1 MTIKDKLYLA
11 IKNLFAQKPLF
22 IISFLIM
29 TFLFILAT
37 ISIELPYNLSSF
49 IDTLVNGDL
58 YGRKLYVYKF
68 DTPYAD
74 MLENLAKYNHVSY
87 VYNSDYNAIN
97 GDMKINDDIPVT
109 NILIYPTNAEIS
121 PLITSGRPLNKKG
134 EIVCPRYLAT
144 NNKKTKDDLVDLSEY
159 VGQKVNLSYYQLVW
173 KTISEKDDPEAQ
185 GKTFT
190 KDLTLVGVYDTTLS
204 VFSSYECYM
213 LEAELLNMKEE
224 SKSIYTEKFLENNGV
239 TENGSSSV
247 VIVDK
252 ASNVDKV
259 ISELTK
265 DDYLVSKALEF
276 DFTIVN
282 LIKIISYIVF
292 IVILII
298 IIVTIIIYLKK
309 IISNQ
314 KYNISLYK
322 IFGYNNKEIKSII
335 TLETSIITLMSF
347 ITSLIVIEVFILI
360 VNNHTSNLLYNLL
373 SVYKLKI
380 SLLYEIILVIIIIPL
395 LYLITKKITNKI
407 NKINIKE
414 LIENDDYL

>member
-1 MTIKDKLYLA
+1 MNIKDKLYLA
-11 IKNLFAQKPLF
+11 IKNLFAKKSLF

-37 ISIELPYNLSSF
+37 VTIQLPYNLSSL

-74 MLENLAKYNHVSY
+74 MLEDLAKYNHVSY
-87 VYNSDYNAIN
+87 VYNSSYNSIG
-97 GDMKINDDIPVT
+97 GDIKINDDIPVT
-109 NILIYPTNAEIS
+109 NILIYPTNTEIS
-121 PLITSGRPLNKKG
+121 PLIIAGRSLNKEG
-134 EIVCPRYLAT
+134 EIVCPRYLAI
-144 NNKKTKDDLVDLSEY
+144 NDKQTKNDLFDLSLY
-159 VGQKVNLSYYQLVW
+159 VGKEVELSYYQLVW
-173 KTISEKDDPEAQ
+173 KTISEKDDPNTQ
-185 GKTFT
+185 GKTFS
-190 KDLTLVGVYDTTLS
+190 KNLTLVGVYDTTLS

-213 LEAELLNMKEE
+213 LEDELQNMKEE

-239 TENGSSSV
+239 TENGTSSV

-259 ISELTK
+259 ITELTK

-282 LIKIISYIVF
+282 LIKIISYIAF

-298 IIVTIIIYLKK
+298 IIITIIIYLKK

-347 ITSLIVIEVFILI
+347 ITSLIIIEVFMHIF
-360 VNNHTSNLLYNLL
+360 NSYTSNLLYNLL

-380 SLLYEIILVIIIIPL
+380 SLLYEIILVIITFPL
-395 LYLITKKITNKI
+395 LYLITEKITNKI